1 MLNRSKEQGVYKLLA
16 WLLQA
21 QRSNGKYSSKIGGK
35 TRRIEHSKQNG
46 THLCEWGS
54 MKVNPNPFKCLI
66 LD

>member
-46 THLCEWGS
+46 KYLFERAQ
-54 MKVNPNPFKCLI
+54 
-66 LD
+66 